1 MWKYEQHFQ
10 CKHHHKLH
18 VESLKVHHYP
28 HVLECNKGLL
38 VRTVPAVVVLLFFFS
53 NVDTNFGIENLGF
66 FDGSGSLDV
75 CGEGGSLAGGVD
87 SGSPRDEEKVVEP

>member
-1 MWKYEQHFQ
+1 
-10 CKHHHKLH
+10 
-18 VESLKVHHYP
+18 
-28 HVLECNKGLL
+28 
-38 VRTVPAVVVLLFFFS
+38 VPAVVVLLFFFS

-87 SGSPRDEEKVVEP
+87 SGSPRDEEKVVEPWMAMLVVEIVGWKEDKEQHVKFEEVMMDVQ